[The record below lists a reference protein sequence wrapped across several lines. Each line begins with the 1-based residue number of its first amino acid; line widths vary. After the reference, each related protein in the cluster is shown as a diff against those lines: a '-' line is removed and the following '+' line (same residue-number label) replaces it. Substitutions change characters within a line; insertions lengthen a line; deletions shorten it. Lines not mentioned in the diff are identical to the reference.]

1 MANGS
6 AGAPASRWVHG
17 IHRHPGGL
25 LMASVSDGLA
35 GVRTDVHVASLNK
48 WERGRLLR
56 HHLGVK
62 LDVRKYSSDRLYDM
76 IVEHF
81 ELLAPNDPPSD
92 PSNTSNEPNGNTS
105 IPSSAGQGEPSGEP
119 SGGGSGEP
127 MIQGESSAP
136 SVSATN
142 VDPGNVEWATV
153 PYVDERVQGV
163 ADNANAAIG
172 ALVDNVNAGFT
183 DMVERMNYAV
193 GSAAPRTVTIQLPNV
208 DPVTITG
215 SHHMLPTAT
224 GRVAAGMNVM
234 LVGPAGTGKSW
245 LAHDIARALGVPC
258 REISVTIQTQ
268 DWRINGANTATTFI
282 RGVARECYEHGGLL
296 LIDEFDNGSPN
307 FLAGLNLLLSSGTY
321 TFADGV
327 TVERHPQFYVV
338 ATANTIGEGGT
349 AQYNARNKVDG
360 ATMDRFVLMFIDMDP
375 SIEDNMVA
383 KYLEDATQRADLL
396 KFGRTVR
403 KNITE
408 NNLRVLFTPR
418 GMERMAI
425 CLALGESMD
434 TIIRDCVTRGCSD
447 DIAEKILED
456 TGYSV

>member
-17 IHRHPGGL
+17 VHRHPSGL
-25 LMASVSDGLA
+25 LMASVSDGPH
-35 GVRTDVHVASLNK
+35 GERTDVHVVQLNK

-56 HHLGVK
+56 HHLGVR
-62 LDVRKYSSDRLYDM
+62 LDVRKFSDDQLYDK
-76 IVEHF
+76 IVESF
-81 ELLAPNDPPSD
+81 DSITPNDPPSG
-92 PSNTSNEPNGNTS
+92 PSNTSNVSNAN
-105 IPSSAGQGEPSGEP
+105 PSTPSQGEP

-127 MIQGESSAP
+127 MIHGESSAP
-136 SVSATN
+136 SVSATH

-153 PYVDERVQGV
+153 PYVDDRVQGV

-172 ALVDNVNAGFT
+172 ALVDMVNAGFT
-183 DMVERMNYAV
+183 DMVNRVNNTVASSE
-193 GSAAPRTVTIQLPNV
+193 PKTVTIQLPNV
-208 DPVTITG
+208 EPVTFTG
-215 SHHMLPTAT
+215 SHYLLPTGTA
-224 GRVAAGMNVM
+224 RVAAGMNVM

-258 REISVTIQTQ
+258 REISVTTQTQ

-307 FLAGLNLLLSSGTY
+307 FLAGLNLLLSSDTY

-360 ATMDRFVLMFIDMDP
+360 ATMDRFVLLFVDMDP

-383 KYLEDATQRADLL
+383 KYLEDAVERADLL

-403 KNITE
+403 KNIDV

-425 CLALGESMD
+425 CRALGEPMD

-447 DIAEKILED
+447 DIAEKMLAG